1 MSRPCHPSYQHIVMR
16 ILIAVAS
23 LCLIAC
29 YVIILP
35 VEASSDPV
43 YGACQVQDPDAPIYY
58 KIDLVS
64 TRKVPG
70 SGQAEGI
77 GYVSYQSSPFGISL
91 TQEGTYIYDL
101 SIEIEGLKPP
111 RKGVYVAW
119 VTTPDL
125 KNVRLVGVLDE
136 SMRLKDQIDWNK
148 FLVVISLEAG
158 PHQVGERWNGP
169 IVLRGL
175 SKSGFMHTMAGHGP
189 FEDEP
194 CAIYGY

>member
-1 MSRPCHPSYQHIVMR
+1 MR

-23 LCLIAC
+23 GCLTALCLMNLS
-29 YVIILP
+29 VQ
-35 VEASSDPV
+35 ASPNLD
-43 YGACQVQDPDAPIYY
+43 YTACQVQDPDAPVYY

-64 TRKVPG
+64 TRRVPG

-77 GYVSYQSSPFGISL
+77 GYVSYPSSPFGISL
-91 TQEGTYIYDL
+91 TQEGHYIYDL
-101 SIEIEGLKPP
+101 SIEIDGLKPP
-111 RKGVYVAW
+111 RNGVYVAW

-125 KNVRLVGVLDE
+125 KNVRLLGIMDE
-136 SMRLKDQIDWNK
+136 SMRLKDRIDWNK

-158 PHQVGERWNGP
+158 PNQVGERWNGP